1 MSKLHPKVLFPAIIV
16 AAGLIAAA
24 IWHFAPATGGL
35 PPAELAAD
43 ATARLTA
50 LNSVTFHTD
59 TRLDINGE
67 SVSLGSIDGQI
78 CGNDLHICGNVLGSD
93 TNIYQIG
100 GTTYRQDTLT
110 EQWLT
115 TDDGELLTNPSLLT
129 DADPREFFR
138 LAQLGDVTE
147 GAAQEIGGEKC
158 RCISFVPS
166 SVSGELEKYFDEIA
180 CTIWVTRGGQIAR
193 SEISASATSAGQT
206 STLTLTC
213 DFSAWDDTAPIT
225 PPIVQPAA

>member
-1 MSKLHPKVLFPAIIV
+1 MSKLHPKGLFAAIIV

-24 IWHFAPATGGL
+24 IWHFAPGTGGL

-50 LNSVTFHTD
+50 LNSVTFHTE
-59 TRLDINGE
+59 TKLDINGE
-67 SVSLGSIDGQI
+67 SVALGSIDGQI
-78 CGNDLHICGNVLGSD
+78 CGSDLHICGNVLGSD

-115 TDDGELLTNPSLLT
+115 TADGELLTNPSLLT

-138 LAQLGDVTE
+138 LAQLSAITE
-147 GAAQEIGGEKC
+147 GDTQEINGEKC
-158 RCISFVPS
+158 RVISFVPLS
-166 SVSGELEKYFDEIA
+166 ESGELEKYFDEIS
-180 CTIWVTRGGQIAR
+180 CTIWVTRAGQLAR
-193 SEISASATSAGQT
+193 SEICAAAATSGQT